1 MYEYDFTLKFSLQ
14 NPQAD
19 PQEYVEQLGRAGC
32 DDALVGIGQR
42 GRIAFHF
49 TRAATSAS
57 EAISSAIADVHGVIP
72 DAKLVETVPALVGL
86 TEATEKTISA

>member
-1 MYEYDFTLKFSLQ
+1 MYEYDFMLKFSLQ

-32 DDALVGIGQR
+32 DDALIGIGQR

-49 TRAATSAS
+49 TRAATSAH
-57 EAISSAIADVHGVIP
+57 EAISSAIADVHRVIP
-72 DAKLVETVPALVGL
+72 DAKLVETVPDLGGL
-86 TEATEKTISA
+86 AEAAEKSISA